1 MTTWS
6 LQPSSRKP
14 SPLQSALDVRT
25 LTHQP
30 PDEARAVILDHG
42 DDWTL
47 IDAEVVVVEPADAV
61 DDVALLC
68 APAGV
73 VIGGVEGVEK
83 SVLAEERIT
92 VFAAHRPQGGHG
104 NLGSER
110 QRASRSGRRKRAV
123 VANVVGGRAARRVSV
138 KLPRHV
144 VHAHRRVDRA
154 IGRRE
159 TPDVGSIVAN
169 LRWIR

>member
-1 MTTWS
+1 MRRSAREQRARLQIGQDLLRASARSRSLVAALLGTTNWS

-14 SPLQSALDVRT
+14 CTLQAALDVRT

-123 VANVVGGRAARRVSV
+123 VAKIGGGR
-138 KLPRHV
+138 
-144 VHAHRRVDRA
+144 
-154 IGRRE
+154 
-159 TPDVGSIVAN
+159 
-169 LRWIR
+169 